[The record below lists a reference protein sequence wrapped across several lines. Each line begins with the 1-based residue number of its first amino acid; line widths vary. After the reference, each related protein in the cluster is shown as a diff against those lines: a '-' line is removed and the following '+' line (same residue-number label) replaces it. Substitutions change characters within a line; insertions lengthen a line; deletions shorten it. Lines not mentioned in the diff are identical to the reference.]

1 MLFTITYEGSNTQD
15 LGYLLHKNPERAQQ
29 FELSYGKAYV
39 FYPEV
44 SDERT
49 TAALLLDIDP
59 LDLAR
64 GKVGSKEGGL
74 FDYVNDRPYAS
85 TSFMSTAI
93 ARVFGT
99 AMNGRCDKRQEL
111 ADTPLNLTACLTS
124 LKDYGEAEFAKE
136 LFEPLGYTVRT
147 ERTEL
152 DDSFPEWGA
161 SPYIDLTISG
171 KVKLSELLNHI
182 YVLIPVF
189 DRQKHYYISEDEI
202 QKLLDHGKGWLAD
215 HPHKEKITRRYFI
228 ARKSYARRALDIL
241 LSDEAIDE
249 ESAEYAEGVE
259 NVEGMENITTAES
272 EANAEDTGNAEDAG
286 TVEGKEAH
294 VSLNTQRMETV
305 KNAVLASGAASVID
319 LGCGECR
326 LTSLLLNEP
335 QIKKVAAC
343 DVSVSVLEKAAQRL
357 RLDRMQPYRKNKL
370 TLMQASLTYRDKRFE
385 GYDCACVIEV
395 IEHIEPMRIPSFERA
410 VFEFAAPR
418 TVILTTPNREYNA
431 NYERMQENSLRHG
444 DHRFEWTRAEFAEW
458 TEHVCE
464 KFGYI
469 CEISGIGDADEKLG
483 APTQM
488 GVFTRNG

>member
-1 MLFTITYEGSNTQD
+1 MTITYEGHDTQD

-64 GKVGSKEGGL
+64 GKVGSKDGGL

-93 ARVFGT
+93 VRIFGT
-99 AMNGRCDKRQEL
+99 AMSGRCDKRREL
-111 ADTPLNLTACLTS
+111 ADTPLKLTARLSS
-124 LKDYGEAEFAKE
+124 LKDNGDTELAKE
-136 LFEPLGYTVRT
+136 LFEPLGYTVST
-147 ERTEL
+147 ERAGL
-152 DDSFPEWGA
+152 DDSFPEWGI

-171 KVKLSELLNHI
+171 TVKLSELLAHI

-202 QKLLDHGKGWLAD
+202 HKLLDHGEGWLAD
-215 HPHKEKITRRYFI
+215 HPYKEKITRRYFS
-228 ARKSYARRALDIL
+228 ARKSYARKALDIL
-241 LSDEAIDE
+241 LSDDITDE
-249 ESAEYAEGVE
+249 DNTE
-259 NVEGMENITTAES
+259 
-272 EANAEDTGNAEDAG
+272 NAEAKE
-286 TVEGKEAH
+286 EKEAH
-294 VSLNTQRMETV
+294 TPLNTQRMEAV
-305 KNAVLASGAASVID
+305 KNAVLASGASSVID

-335 QIKKVAAC
+335 QIKQVTAC

-357 RLDRMQPYRKNKL
+357 HLDRMQPHRRNKL

-385 GYDCACVIEV
+385 GYDCACAVEV
-395 IEHIEPMRIPSFERA
+395 IEHIEPMRIPAFERA
-410 VFEFAAPR
+410 IFEFAAPR
-418 TVILTTPNREYNA
+418 TVIITTPNIEYNA
-431 NYERMQENSLRHG
+431 NYEHMKENSLRHG
-444 DHRFEWTRAEFAEW
+444 DHRFEWTRAEFRQWAE
-458 TEHVCE
+458 HICG
-464 KFGYI
+464 KFGYS
-469 CEISGIGDADEKLG
+469 CEISGIGDTDEKFG
-483 APTQM
+483 TPTQM
-488 GVFTRNG
+488 GVFTKNG